1 MRKAMY
7 DQEELI
13 RKIEIAGRSKA
24 VTGSILGK
32 CFLKM
37 REETNPLPNDEIF
50 EGFHSSLQLRHSG
63 FALLKVAR
71 RLRQNEQAYN
81 ETFSEE
87 FVDEKSVRE
96 NGHD

>member
-13 RKIEIAGRSKA
+13 RKIEMAGRSKV

-37 REETNPLPNDEIF
+37 QEDAHPLPSEQIF
-50 EGFHSSLQLRHSG
+50 EGFNGSLQLRHSG
-63 FALLKVAR
+63 LALLKVAR

-81 ETFSEE
+81 ESFTEE
-87 FVDEKSVRE
+87 LMDEK
-96 NGHD
+96 NTQ